1 MTSNTVVVTNCRSG
15 YLDCSTKHITLARQ
29 KVVSV
34 FSVYFNISKIAFCSS
49 ARSVVCSGAALS
61 VRKRTLSAPAVRWM
75 WQSHVGW
82 LYCRPR
88 AGGAIVVIVALAG
101 LVALGGGGAA
111 GHSRAR
117 FSRRTT
123 AEMHPMTQASSGTP
137 HTKHTAGERGTVAN
151 ARGAHSP
158 SAITRMIFGI
168 MDIERTLFP
177 YFSLTDPIVR
187 FQSGSNQVPMRFQW
201 R

>member
-1 MTSNTVVVTNCRSG
+1 M
-15 YLDCSTKHITLARQ
+15 D
-29 KVVSV
+29 
-34 FSVYFNISKIAFCSS
+34 
-49 ARSVVCSGAALS
+49 

-137 HTKHTAGERGTVAN
+137 HTKQTAG
-151 ARGAHSP
+151 ARGSRECAGRAFSFCDYP
-158 SAITRMIFGI
+158 N
-168 MDIERTLFP
+168 DIRDNGHRKDTLP
-177 YFSLTDPIVR
+177 LLLSY
-187 FQSGSNQVPMRFQW
+187 
-201 R
+201 